1 MRVIELTKN
10 PDSYTCRSY
19 LILGDW
25 NQLGDVNTLVDPG
38 SDGYI
43 IDEID
48 SISTGFGK
56 LAVEQIILT
65 HNHFDHSA
73 GVAAL
78 KGRFGAQVYGFCP
91 GPGVDELLYDGQ
103 FLKVGDD
110 YGEVLHTPGHS
121 SDSICLYIPKERVLF
136 CGDTQLRV
144 LVSEGVY
151 TAEYL
156 AALEKLADRRVDR
169 IYPGHDDPVLSNGS
183 QLIKR
188 SLELVKNSTIIAE
201 GGEYSEIQRGT
212 YLG

>member
-10 PDSYTCRSY
+10 PASYSCRSY

-43 IDEID
+43 IDQING
-48 SISTGFGK
+48 ISTGFGK

-78 KGRFGAQVYGFCP
+78 KDRFGAMVYGFCP
-91 GPGVDELLYDGQ
+91 GPDVDELLYDGQ
-103 FLKVGDD
+103 FLKVGDG
-110 YGEVLHTPGHS
+110 YGEVVHTPGHS
-121 SDSICLYIPKERVLF
+121 SDSICLYIPKEQILF

-144 LVSEGVY
+144 ITTDGVY
-151 TAEYL
+151 TAEFL
-156 AALEKLADRRVDR
+156 TALEKLAERRVER
-169 IYPGHDDPVLSNGS
+169 IYPGHDQPLLGNGT
-183 QLIKR
+183 QLIRR
-188 SLELVKNSTIIAE
+188 SLELVRSSTIIPA
-201 GGEYSEIQRGT
+201 GGDYTETQRSR
-212 YLG
+212 

>member
-10 PDSYTCRSY
+10 PNSYTCRSY

-43 IDEID
+43 IAEID

-56 LAVEQIILT
+56 LSVEQIILT

-73 GVAAL
+73 GVTAV
-78 KGRFGAQVYGFCP
+78 KDRFGAQVYGCCP
-91 GPGVDELLYDGQ
+91 GPDVDELLYDGQ

-121 SDSICLYIPKERVLF
+121 SDSICLYLPKEQVLF

-144 LVSEGVY
+144 LVAKGVY

-156 AALEKLADRRVDR
+156 AALEKLADRRVER
-169 IYPGHDDPVLSNGS
+169 IYPGHDEPVRSKGS

-188 SLELVKNSTIIAE
+188 SLELVKTGTIIAE
-201 GGEYSEIQRGT
+201 GGEYNEIQRGV
-212 YLG
+212 